1 MSAVNSKFYHRA
13 FLRENLP
20 NPRGYY
26 AAQFPSMKCHYQSPL
41 WISVLCCFH
50 DEVSPSLR
58 INLNSGGFICFGCGV
73 KGGDIVAFHQR
84 RYGLSFVQ
92 TIDFFHAWG
101 DI

>member
-1 MSAVNSKFYHRA
+1 MYPLNSKSRV

-26 AAQFPSMKCHYQSPL
+26 ATQFPSMKFHHSSPR
-41 WISVLCCFH
+41 WNSVLCCFH

-58 INLNSGGFICFGCGV
+58 INLDSGGFICFGCGV

-84 RYGLSFVQ
+84 CYGLSFVQ
-92 TIDFFHAWG
+92 AVNFFDAWG
-101 DI
+101 DA